1 MAIVYLNGE
10 YLPAEQAKISVFDRG
25 FLFGDG
31 IYEVVPIY
39 RGRLHRWP
47 QHLARLRRS
56 LAAIALNCAVSDTD
70 LEQITQQL
78 LQRNALENASLY
90 LQITR
95 GGVPGQ
101 RDHFYTEGCTTSVFA
116 YVTPWPQALDGPQ
129 RPALTAITVPDLRW
143 QRCDI
148 KSVNLLPNA
157 MARQQAREA
166 GADEAILIR
175 DGEAIEGS
183 SSNLYIVRNGVL
195 ITPPEQARMLSG
207 ITRAVILELA
217 AIHQV
222 PVELRAISVA
232 ELRSADEIW
241 ISSSLRELRRVCR
254 LDGVSLAYDE
264 PLALYPA
271 FARWFFADKLLV

>member
-1 MAIVYLNGE
+1 MATVYLNGE
-10 YLPAEQAKISVFDRG
+10 YLPAEQAKVSAFDRG

-47 QHLARLRRS
+47 LHLARLRRS
-56 LAAIALNCAVSDTD
+56 LAAIALDCRIGDGE

-78 LQRNALENASLY
+78 LQRNSLENASLY

-101 RDHFYTEGCTTSVFA
+101 RDHFYTEGCVASVFA
-116 YVTPWPQALDGPQ
+116 YVTPWPQALDGPE

-148 KSVNLLPNA
+148 KSINLLPNA

-175 DGEAIEGS
+175 DGEALEGS
-183 SSNLYIVRNGVL
+183 SSNLYIVREGGL
-195 ITPPEQARMLSG
+195 ITPPEQPRMLSG

-217 AIHQV
+217 GQHGV
-222 PVELRAISVA
+222 PVEQRGIARSELQQA
-232 ELRSADEIW
+232 EEIW
-241 ISSSLRELRRVCR
+241 ISSSLRELRRISR
-254 LDGVSLAYDE
+254 LDGVDRHYDASR
-264 PLALYPA
+264 ALYPK
-271 FARWFFADKLLV
+271 FAQWFHEDKLR